1 MHIQVLIVAELQL
14 FQVRRAAK
22 LSLTVF
28 FTQPWFHTIAY
39 PKLSHLKPIPFGM
52 KKKWRSLTTSIF
64 LYITPVD
71 LLYSHALIL
80 FMSWTTAT
88 KKKKQKN
95 AFLLSMYILIADL
108 SINLTSYIVLFHSN
122 IHPYL
127 NIIQSIFSTNLFKIV
142 FY

>member
-1 MHIQVLIVAELQL
+1 
-14 FQVRRAAK
+14 
-22 LSLTVF
+22 
-28 FTQPWFHTIAY
+28 
-39 PKLSHLKPIPFGM
+39 M

>member
-1 MHIQVLIVAELQL
+1 
-14 FQVRRAAK
+14 
-22 LSLTVF
+22 
-28 FTQPWFHTIAY
+28 
-39 PKLSHLKPIPFGM
+39 M

-108 SINLTSYIVLFHSN
+108 SINLTSYIAVSL
-122 IHPYL
+122 
-127 NIIQSIFSTNLFKIV
+127 
-142 FY
+142 

>member
-71 LLYSHALIL
+71 LLYSHDLIL

-88 KKKKQKN
+88 KKKNRKMLFYCLCI
-95 AFLLSMYILIADL
+95 FLLQISALILHHIL
-108 SINLTSYIVLFHSN
+108 LFHSN